1 MDYGTLLK
9 NLLGDFSR
17 NRLKKRYVM
26 ITRKN
31 CISLAAGITILA
43 LLLIAGCTSAGSASG
58 GEKKELTVFA
68 AASLSGAMTDIAKAY
83 EAGHPDTK
91 IVLNFDG
98 SQALRTQIEQGA
110 HADLFLS
117 ANTKHMTALQG
128 EGLIVNESVK
138 TFTKN
143 KLAVLVPKD
152 NRANITG
159 LSDLA
164 TPGIRLVIGTKEVPF
179 GDYARQVLGKIANDT
194 NFGPAYRGAVMRN
207 VISEEPT
214 VPSLVAKLRIG
225 EADAGIAFVSDVNE
239 GDRALVTTIPIP
251 DRNNV
256 IAMYPL
262 GIVQESK
269 VKDQAAAF
277 AQFITSTEGNAI
289 LTRYGFA
296 PVDL

>member
-1 MDYGTLLK
+1 MTRSTLL
-9 NLLGDFSR
+9 
-17 NRLKKRYVM
+17 
-26 ITRKN
+26 
-31 CISLAAGITILA
+31 ISLAAGITILA
-43 LLLIAGCTSAGSASG
+43 LLLAAGCTSSVTSPAQ
-58 GEKKELTVFA
+58 EKKQLTVFA
-68 AASLSGAMTDIAKAY
+68 AASLTGAMTDISKAY
-83 EAGHPDTK
+83 EAEHPDTQ
-91 IVLNFDG
+91 IVMNFDN
-98 SQALRTQIEQGA
+98 AATLRTQIEQSA

-128 EGLIVNESVK
+128 EGLIINNSVK
-138 TFTKN
+138 IFAKN
-143 KLAVLVPKD
+143 KLALLIPKE

-164 TPGIRLVIGTKEVPF
+164 RPGIRLVVGTKEAPF
-179 GDYARQVLGKIANDT
+179 GDYTRQALGKMANDS
-194 NFGPAYRGAVMRN
+194 AYGLLYQNAVMKN

-225 EADAGIAFVSDVNE
+225 EADAGIAFASDVSE

-251 DRNNV
+251 DRYNV
-256 IAMYPL
+256 IASYPL

-296 PVDL
+296 PADR

>member
-1 MDYGTLLK
+1 
-9 NLLGDFSR
+9 
-17 NRLKKRYVM
+17 M
-26 ITRKN
+26 ITRKY
-31 CISLAAGITILA
+31 CISLAAGIAILA
-43 LLLIAGCTSAGSASG
+43 LLLVAGCTSAGSAPAP
-58 GEKKELTVFA
+58 EKNELTVFT
-68 AASLSGAMTDIAKAY
+68 AASLTGAMTDIAKAY

-117 ANTKHMTALQG
+117 ANIKHMAALQG

-143 KLAVLVPKD
+143 KLAVLVPRD

-179 GDYARQVLGKIANDT
+179 GDYTRQVLGKMANDSAY
-194 NFGPAYRGAVMRN
+194 GPEYRNAVMKN
-207 VISEEPT
+207 VVSEDPAVT
-214 VPSLVAKLRIG
+214 ALVAKLQVG
-225 EADAGIAFVSDVNE
+225 EADAGIAYASDVSE
-239 GDRALVTTIPIP
+239 DDRALVTTIPIP
-251 DRNNV
+251 DRYNV
-256 IAMYPL
+256 IAVYPL

-277 AQFITSTEGNAI
+277 AQFINSTEGNAI
-289 LTRYGFA
+289 LIQYGFA
-296 PVDL
+296 PADR